1 MLEYGSVFSPDK
13 SLSVASIRWWRLTQ
27 FLLWLI
33 GLFIFC
39 CLIWYPSLGILLFWN
54 VLIPVAPALLVIASG
69 LWRNICPLA
78 TTSLLPRKFNL
89 SMNKIMPLYWQG
101 RLQVLSV
108 LSLYLIVP
116 LRHALFNTNGL
127 ATAVLLFCC
136 AMIAFGMGLVFDWK
150 SGWCS
155 SLCPVHPVE
164 KLYGSN
170 TIASMPNA
178 HCSECVNCSIPCPD
192 ATPKMHPQISQKTI
206 YHQISGL
213 LIVGGLPGFIWGW
226 FHVPDHKSWDGLA
239 AIWNIYKFPLFGLL
253 ISLGLYVLFQQ
264 FIKGASVRKLI
275 AFYAAAA
282 VSCYYWYR
290 IPALFGYGIF
300 AEDGLL
306 VNATAYISEFAVTV
320 IAVLVTFF
328 FFWWLLIRKQREGS
342 WIIRPAF
349 KEKDSRKFISR

>member
-1 MLEYGSVFSPDK
+1 MQDLKTNIMPGKP
-13 SLSVASIRWWRLTQ
+13 LSVANKRWWLLLQ
-27 FLLWLI
+27 VLLWLI

-39 CLIWYPSLGILLFWN
+39 CLIWVPTLGILLFWN
-54 VLIPVAPALLVIASG
+54 ILIPVAPALLVVALG

-78 TTSLLPRKFNL
+78 TTSLLPRKFNF
-89 SMNKIMPLYWQG
+89 SSNKIMPVRWQG

-108 LSLYLIVP
+108 IALYALVP

-127 ATAVLLFCC
+127 ATAILLFCC
-136 AMIAFGMGLVFDWK
+136 ALIAFGMGLFFDWK
-150 SGWCS
+150 SGWCA

-178 HCSECVNCSIPCPD
+178 HCSECVNCSLPCPD
-192 ATPKMHPQISQKTI
+192 STPQMHPLITRKTF

-213 LIVGGLPGFIWGW
+213 LTIGGLPGFIWGW
-226 FHVPDHKSWDGLA
+226 FHVPDHHSWDGLMA
-239 AIWNIYKFPLFGLL
+239 VWNIYKYPLIGLL
-253 ISLGLYVLFQQ
+253 ISLSLYLAIQQ
-264 FIKGASVRKLI
+264 LLKGPAVKKLI
-275 AFYAAAA
+275 GFYAAAA

-290 IPALFGYGIF
+290 IPALLGYGIF

-306 VNATAYISEFAVTV
+306 IDLTGYVSETMVTV
-320 IAVLVTFF
+320 ICVLITCF

-342 WIIRPAF
+342 WVKRPEY
-349 KEKDSRKFISR
+349 KEK